1 MSKRILIIGTGFA
14 GVWSALAAKRLAKLV
29 KREDELEVLVVSPKP
44 SLVVRPRL
52 YEANAANMTA
62 SLEPLFQEAGIEH
75 VQGIVQTINAQDNTV
90 LVKSISGEESTITY
104 TRLILAAGSSII
116 RPKSITGIHEHAFD
130 IDSLDAAAKLEAH
143 LNSLASL
150 PASPARDTI
159 VVCGAGFTGIEIA
172 TELPK
177 RLPTPNTKIIVV
189 ESADNLG
196 PELGPGPRPV
206 ITQALTELGIEYK
219 IGSPVTT
226 IDTDSVTLASGER
239 IETKTA
245 IWTAGVRATP
255 LTQQIP
261 APKDALSRLEV
272 DSHLRVPSFPKILAT
287 GDTAHAATD
296 KLGNYALMSCQ
307 HAIPMGRVSGHN
319 AAADLLGEPLIP
331 YSHETYGCCLDL
343 GTWGTVICLGWE
355 REVKYTGDVAKRV
368 KGFINRT
375 LIYPPADLD
384 QAMGLADPLPEDSER
399 LFKRILEAV
408 AVAA

>member
-14 GVWSALAAKRLAKLV
+14 GVWSALAAKRLAKQV
-29 KREDELEVLVVSPKP
+29 NREKDIEILVVSPKA

-52 YEANAANMTA
+52 YEANAANMSA
-62 SLEPLFQEAGIEH
+62 SLEPLFKEAGIEH
-75 VQGIVQTINAQDNTV
+75 VPGIVETINAESNSVV
-90 LVKSISGEESTITY
+90 LVKSDSGQQSAIAY
-104 TRLILAAGSSII
+104 DRLILAAGSSII
-116 RPKSITGIHEHAFD
+116 RPKSIAGINEHAFD

-219 IGSPVTT
+219 LGSPVTA
-226 IDTDSVTLASGER
+226 INADSITLASGER

-245 IWTAGVRATP
+245 IWTAGVRASP

-261 APKDALSRLEV
+261 APKDPLSRLSV
-272 DSHLRVPSFPKILAT
+272 DNHLRVPSFPNIIAT

-296 KLGNYALMSCQ
+296 TLGNYALMSCQ
-307 HAIPMGRVSGHN
+307 HAIPMGRISGHN
-319 AAADLLGEPLIP
+319 AAAELLGEPLMP
-331 YSHETYGCCLDL
+331 YSHATYGCCLDL
-343 GTWGTVICLGWE
+343 GAWGTVICLGWE

-368 KGFINRT
+368 KGFINGT
-375 LIYPPADLD
+375 LIYPPPDLET
-384 QAMGLADPLPEDSER
+384 AMGLADPLPEDSER
-399 LFKRILEAV
+399 LFSRIFEAV
-408 AVAA
+408 AVV